1 MICRDLPGR
10 PNVIRRVL
18 QVPTVK
24 RLNHAQKK
32 NVFRN
37 DSPEGAT
44 DNSGM
49 ITGEFK
55 ILSVELFRL
64 LSDFLIVF
72 SFYSENGVSIPYAVY
87 GIRSQAHLAVLG

>member
-1 MICRDLPGR
+1 MINQIGR
-10 PNVIRRVL
+10 ISWSVVIFLGARNVIRRVL

-44 DNSGM
+44 DTSGM

-55 ILSVELFRL
+55 ILSVE
-64 LSDFLIVF
+64 
-72 SFYSENGVSIPYAVY
+72 
-87 GIRSQAHLAVLG
+87 